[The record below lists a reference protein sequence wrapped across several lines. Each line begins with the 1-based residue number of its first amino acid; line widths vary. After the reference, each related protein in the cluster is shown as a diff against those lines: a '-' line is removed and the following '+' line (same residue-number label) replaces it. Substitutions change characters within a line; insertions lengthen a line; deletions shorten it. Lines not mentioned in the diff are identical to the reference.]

1 MQELCS
7 RRNTL
12 ELRGLAQEEN
22 VTPNNSAK
30 SGTKSSQGKMR
41 KKERESENDS
51 EDEED
56 YLKPAD
62 SSFRRKVHK
71 APKGSKKKKTFR
83 EVFSLVEDDQHKS
96 VNKNVKGMF
105 NGKSAV
111 KGGGN
116 LCNHNYEGQERYPN
130 VFQETRRTFPEE
142 VTIMSSAGEFSSFNL
157 FVSR

>member
-22 VTPNNSAK
+22 VTAHYSAK
-30 SGTKSSQGKMR
+30 SGGKSSQGKKR
-41 KKERESENDS
+41 EKKEQEPENYS

-56 YLKPAD
+56 YLKPVD

-71 APKGSKKKKTFR
+71 APKESKKKKTFR
-83 EVFSLVEDDQHKS
+83 EVFSLVQDDQHKS
-96 VNKNVKGMF
+96 VDKKEKGRSI
-105 NGKSAV
+105 GKTAD
-111 KGGGN
+111 KYGN
-116 LCNHNYEGQERYPN
+116 LFHCNYEGQDQNPN
-130 VFQETRRTFPEE
+130 EFQEPRRNFPEE
-142 VTIMSSAGEFSSFNL
+142 VTIMSSAGEFSSSNL

>member
-62 SSFRRKVHK
+62 SIFRRKVHK
-71 APKGSKKKKTFR
+71 APKGSKKKKAFR
-83 EVFSLVEDDQHKS
+83 EVFSLVEDDRHKS
-96 VNKNVKGMF
+96 GYKNVKGKS
-105 NGKSAV
+105 NGKTFV
-111 KGGGN
+111 KGGGK
-116 LCNHNYEGQERYPN
+116 LCNHNYEGQEKNPN
-130 VFQETRRTFPEE
+130 VFQEIRRTFPEE

>member
-30 SGTKSSQGKMR
+30 SGAKPSQGKMR
-41 KKERESENDS
+41 KKEKKPENDS

-83 EVFSLVEDDQHKS
+83 EVFSLVEDDQHKT
-96 VNKNVKGMF
+96 VDKNVKG
-105 NGKSAV
+105 KSNEKTAA
-111 KGGGN
+111 KGGGS
-116 LCNHNYEGQERYPN
+116 LCNHNYEGQERNTN
-130 VFQETRRTFPEE
+130 VFQEIRRTFPEE

>member
-30 SGTKSSQGKMR
+30 SGAKPSQGKMR
-41 KKERESENDS
+41 KKEKEPENDS

-62 SSFRRKVHK
+62 STFRRKVQK
-71 APKGSKKKKTFR
+71 APQKKKTFR
-83 EVFSLVEDDQHKS
+83 EVFSLVKDDKHKS
-96 VNKNVKGMF
+96 VDKNVKGKS
-105 NGKSAV
+105 NGKTSV

-116 LCNHNYEGQERYPN
+116 LCNQNYEGQEKNPN
-130 VFQETRRTFPEE
+130 VYQEIRRTFPEE